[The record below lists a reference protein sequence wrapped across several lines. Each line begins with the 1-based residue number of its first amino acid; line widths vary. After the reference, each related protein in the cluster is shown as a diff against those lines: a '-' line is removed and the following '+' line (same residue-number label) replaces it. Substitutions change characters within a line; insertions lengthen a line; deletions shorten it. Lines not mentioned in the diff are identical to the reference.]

1 MADESHSAAVL
12 PGALQ
17 IDLAAGAP
25 PLEESSTRGMLRDAI
40 HKVMEEIEYH
50 EREAKK
56 HTQKAAEL
64 RKDLRESFAFL
75 QEKKGDAKPAKPAEP
90 SRPDTSVD
98 GAAKGRPK
106 DAAADKPQRAG
117 AKKEPPAAKAKKK

>member
-1 MADESHSAAVL
+1 MADESSSPAVL
-12 PGALQ
+12 PAVLDA
-17 IDLAAGAP
+17 DLAAGAP

-50 EREAKK
+50 EREANK

-75 QEKKGDAKPAKPAEP
+75 QEKKADAKPPKPAEQ
-90 SRPDTSVD
+90 SRLDTMVDSVV
-98 GAAKGRPK
+98 KGKAK

-117 AKKEPPAAKAKKK
+117 GRKEPPAAKGKKK